1 MTFLFGRR
9 EWSGRMNLKTG
20 EKELDYLSVHYALM
34 NAQEESVTRLIPL
47 PVVLYH
53 LYLKVV
59 HSGMTV
65 DEILSL
71 PEGRRAQ
78 FYGESLQITCSAGLF
93 PYEKD
98 FKPGVAL
105 SLWHGIGIT
114 AVGTEDMVRSV
125 TCA

>member
-1 MTFLFGRR
+1 MVVTLLLGRR
-9 EWSGRMNLKTG
+9 EWSGRINLKTG

-59 HSGMTV
+59 HSGMNV
-65 DEILSL
+65 GEILSL
-71 PEGRRAQ
+71 PEDRRAQ
-78 FYGESLQITCSAGLF
+78 FYGECLQITCSAGLF

-98 FKPGVAL
+98 FKPGVSL

-114 AVGTEDMVRSV
+114 AIGTEDMVSS
-125 TCA
+125 